1 MTRGHKVVTI
11 WENVI
16 LAIHSS
22 LRYMSRSIIITM
34 SPTSNIR
41 VLSPTK
47 HLCSESLHSR
57 PRDDIAD
64 QVVVDIDQ
72 DTRVSPLVESRR
84 ARTAGSL

>member
-41 VLSPTK
+41 VLSPTNY
-47 HLCSESLHSR
+47 
-57 PRDDIAD
+57 
-64 QVVVDIDQ
+64 
-72 DTRVSPLVESRR
+72 
-84 ARTAGSL
+84 